1 MTDRLAERLAREAV
15 ERAHERTGL
24 KSVLAAGAI
33 ETVWQETERAL
44 RAFQAEAARV
54 AREHGYYGPGVND
67 EIADAIEAL

>member
-1 MTDRLAERLAREAV
+1 VPSRRYGR
-15 ERAHERTGL
+15 RR
-24 KSVLAAGAI
+24 
-33 ETVWQETERAL
+33 RAL